1 MNNLIMRIVLIGI
14 ILSVCPFTAGAD
26 ENLVSIVTD
35 KTVAPPVQ
43 HGLNKTLAQLK
54 AKGLK
59 TEVVTSIDNAAGNQM
74 IVAGII
80 NSGGPSSNLNKRL
93 RIAAPEGPEALSI
106 HRTRYTDKEL
116 ILVTGSDERGL
127 MYGLLDIADRIG
139 WSKDAKNPFEK
150 VKNIAEKPEVVE
162 RSLSIYTMNKAV
174 FEEFFYDE
182 SYWAEYLDM
191 MAANRFNTFALLF
204 GYENSGYFSP
214 PYPQFFD
221 VDEFGK
227 IKVIGVTSKRQK
239 RNVKALKKIIQMTHD
254 RGMNFTLGIWDHI
267 YRGGVQGPKERAG
280 KPTPDVIWGLNS
292 ENIFSYTKAALS
304 KFVRMFPEIDA
315 IQFRMHG
322 ESGLKR
328 GEMDKFWT
336 MVYQVM
342 LDDAPKMRFDA
353 RAKNF
358 PHHLIDKAIDM
369 GVDMRICTK
378 YWMEQMGMPFH
389 PTHIPS
395 QNQHDRRHGYADM
408 LRYPKR
414 YDMHWRLWNSGTTR
428 VLQWGDPDYVRR
440 FVASTHLYDGK
451 GFEVSE
457 PMTTKMQSHP
467 HDGEV
472 FDLLTEKYKYY
483 KWEFQRYWYFH
494 QLFGRLGY
502 NPNTPPKVWQSQFQK
517 RFGPAATHVEKG
529 MDLAS
534 KVLPRIVSYCHP
546 YRHFPT
552 TRGWAE
558 RQRQGDLPAYAMVKG
573 TDTQQFLSPQDAAGC
588 ILNGTDSAKMRPE
601 ESSRWF
607 AKISEKIRRHVDGA
621 ERLIGQ
627 NKSKEFISTMTDLK
641 ILSHLAAYH
650 SYRSNAGLWYALF
663 KQSADLNAFDEAI
676 NYERKAVKSWG
687 KLVEAAGDV
696 FTFDMRM
703 GRRGSSLSGHWRDEL
718 AALELG
724 LEKLTEQRK
733 QLTPKLN
740 GSKPNIL
747 HVPVRKIAARQNLTI
762 KATIAGD
769 SPIRKVRLFYK
780 NSKGG
785 YKSLKMKKTAPFL
798 YQAVMKAK
806 SIKGNLDYYIEATDS
821 KKQISIWPENGK
833 NKPLNVIVTDDH
845 QAPKLLHTPI
855 INALPQKDLKIT
867 AQVSDSSQVKWVR
880 VRYRS
885 VNQFFD
891 YKTVT
896 MQSTGNSGQYQAVI
910 DAEDI
915 PYKWDFMYF
924 FEVMDSAGNGK
935 IYPNLENQAP
945 YIIVEL
951 QR

>member
-1 MNNLIMRIVLIGI
+1 MFVGLVV
-14 ILSVCPFTAGAD
+14 SVFSFSALAE

-35 KTVAPPVQ
+35 KTVAAPVQ
-43 HGLNKTLAQLK
+43 HGLNKILAELRTK
-54 AKGLK
+54 ELE
-59 TEVVTSIDNAAGNQM
+59 TEFVTSVDETTGKMM
-74 IVAGII
+74 IVAGVIG
-80 NSGGPSSNLNKRL
+80 SDGAAWALHKLFG
-93 RIAAPEGPEALSI
+93 IAAPEGSEALLI
-106 HRTRYTDKEL
+106 RHTGYKGKEL
-116 ILVTGSDERGL
+116 ILVSGSDARGL
-127 MYGLLDIADRIG
+127 MYGLLDVADRIG
-139 WSKDAKNPFEK
+139 WAKDSGNPFEK
-150 VKNIAEKPEVVE
+150 VKSISEKPEVVE
-162 RSLSIYTMNKAV
+162 RALSIYTMNKAV
-174 FEEFFYDE
+174 FESFFYDE

-191 MAANRFNTFALLF
+191 MASNRFNTFALLF

-221 VDEFGK
+221 VDGFGN
-227 IKVIGVTSKRQK
+227 IKVIGVTSQRQE
-239 RNVKALKKIIQMTHD
+239 RNVKALKKIIEMSHE
-254 RGMNFTLGIWDHI
+254 RGIDFTLGIWDHI

-328 GEMDKFWT
+328 GEMEKFWT
-336 MVYQVM
+336 MVYRVM
-342 LDDAPKMRFDA
+342 LDDASQMRFDA

-369 GVDMRICTK
+369 GIEMRICTK

-389 PTHIPS
+389 PTHIPR

-467 HDGEV
+467 HDGAV
-472 FDLLTEKYKYY
+472 FDLLGAKYKYY
-483 KWEFQRYWYFH
+483 QWEFQRYWYFH

-502 NPNTPPKVWQSQFQK
+502 NPDTPAEVWQRQFQK
-517 RFGPAATHVEKG
+517 RFGSAAGHVEKG

-558 RQRQGDLPAYAMVKG
+558 KQRQGDLAAYAQVEG
-573 TDTQQFLSPQDAAGC
+573 TDTQQFLSPKDAGRC
-588 ILNGTDSAKMRPE
+588 ILGGTDSAKIWPE

-607 AKISEKIRRHVDGA
+607 GRISEEIGRHVAAG
-621 ERLIGQ
+621 ERLMGK
-627 NKSKEFISTMTDLK
+627 NKSKEFVSTMVDLK
-641 ILSHLAAYH
+641 ILSYLSEYH
-650 SYRSNAGLWYALF
+650 CRRSKAGLWYALF
-663 KQSADLNAFDEAI
+663 EQSGDLNAFDEAI
-676 NYERKAVKSWG
+676 GYESDAVESWG

-696 FTFDMRM
+696 FTFDMQM
-703 GRRGSSLSGHWRDEL
+703 GRRKVDLSGHWRDEL
-718 AALELG
+718 AALESG
-724 LEKLTEQRK
+724 LEKLRQQRK
-733 QLTPKLN
+733 QLTPETN
-740 GSKPNIL
+740 GPKPNIL
-747 HVPVRKIAARQNLTI
+747 HVPVRKIAGKQNLTI
-762 KATIAGD
+762 KATVAGE
-769 SPIRKVRLFYK
+769 SAIGRVRLFYK
-780 NSKGG
+780 YRQGG
-785 YKSLKMKKTAPFL
+785 YKSVDMKKTGAFL
-798 YQAVMKAK
+798 YQAVIKGE
-806 SIKGNLDYYIEATDS
+806 SIKGDLDYYIEARDS
-821 KKQISIWPENGK
+821 KKQICVWPESGK
-833 NKPLNVIVTDDH
+833 ANPVNVTVTDDE
-845 QAPKLLHTPI
+845 QAPKLVHTPI
-855 INALPQKDLKIT
+855 VTAPPEKDLTIT
-867 AQVSDSSQVKWVR
+867 AHVSDSSGVKWVR
-880 VRYRS
+880 VLYRS

-896 MQSTGNSGQYQAVI
+896 MQSTGNVGQYQAVI
-910 DAEDI
+910 GAEDI
-915 PYKWDFMYF
+915 PYKWDFMYL
-924 FEVMDSAGNGK
+924 FEVMDNAGNGK
-935 IYPNLENQAP
+935 IYPDLEKEAP
-945 YIIVEL
+945 YVIVEL